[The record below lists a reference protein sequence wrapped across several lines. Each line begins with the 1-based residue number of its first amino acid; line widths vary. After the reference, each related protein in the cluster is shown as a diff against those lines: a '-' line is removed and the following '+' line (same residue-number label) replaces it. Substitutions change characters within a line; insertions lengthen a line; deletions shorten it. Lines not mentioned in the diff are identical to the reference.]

1 MLVDEEPLAEPR
13 DAVAGELLGD
23 EVAGQ
28 ALQRL
33 EGQLA
38 RVVDRH
44 PVAREPQ
51 LELERDLEP
60 ESRIDVG
67 LQPPKIRNVFQT
79 LPGRFFKKSKVVAF
93 FTQVVKVATTIFEF
107 VSSNIPV

>member
-1 MLVDEEPLAEPR
+1 MGLRPRPYLKDVGRVVVVLVDEEPLAEPR

-51 LELERDLEP
+51 LELERDLE
-60 ESRIDVG
+60 
-67 LQPPKIRNVFQT
+67 T
-79 LPGRFFKKSKVVAF
+79 KK
-93 FTQVVKVATTIFEF
+93 
-107 VSSNIPV
+107 

>member
-67 LQPPKIRNVFQT
+67 LQPPKIRNVFKHY
-79 LPGRFFKKSKVVAF
+79 LVGSFKNLKS
-93 FTQVVKVATTIFEF
+93 
-107 VSSNIPV
+107 